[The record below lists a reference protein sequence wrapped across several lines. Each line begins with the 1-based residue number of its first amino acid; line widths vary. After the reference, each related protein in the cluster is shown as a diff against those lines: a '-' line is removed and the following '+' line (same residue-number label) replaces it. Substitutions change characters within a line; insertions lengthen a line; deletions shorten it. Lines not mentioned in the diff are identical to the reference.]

1 MREGLRLAAEDPG
14 TPVILET
21 DNSSVCASLKNQK
34 DRGPLHFIF
43 EEARQAGGLV
53 SEWKTVHTRRE
64 GNCVAYELAQ
74 LALRSDSELSGF
86 LQCWFVSSKL
96 LLKIVTMFLSNK
108 KPFFFSQKKRE
119 KIQHI
124 IRSATSTVQEIKSQ
138 NARQLMCINRWQIKS
153 QSI

>member
-43 EEARQAGGLV
+43 EEARQAGGLI

-108 KPFFFSQKKRE
+108 KPLLFLAKKE
-119 KIQHI
+119 KKD
-124 IRSATSTVQEIKSQ
+124 ST
-138 NARQLMCINRWQIKS
+138 
-153 QSI
+153 